1 VSRIG
6 AEATIQLAADLSL
19 PLDVATDTL
28 GILAIKDGGK
38 TYAAMLLV
46 EQLVKARLP
55 VVAIDPVG
63 VFWGLRVA
71 GKGPGLPIVILGG
84 EHGDVPIEPG
94 AGRAVADFVVAER
107 QSVVLDFRGFHTKAE
122 QMRFSLDFLT
132 RLYERNRDVLHV
144 VIDEADEL
152 APQKPF
158 GEETRVLRAV
168 EVLVRRGRARGLGCT
183 LITQRPAVLNKNVL
197 TQCSTLIVGRMMA
210 PQDRKAVEAWV
221 EAHGTESDKKQMMGS
236 LATLPKF
243 DKWVWAPARSVFRRV
258 RIDERTTFDSSATP
272 KVGIKRAE
280 PKGLAEVDLASLR
293 DRLAETIERAKAD
306 DPVALK
312 KRVAELQAQLKKDAA
327 PRAANALT
335 TPNQVVVE
343 RMPEGLVEKLSEL
356 SKLARQLVETAEK
369 AVKSGSD
376 ALRQLEQRTLSAK
389 RELADAEHLV
399 SLAKEALKV
408 SADVSARSP
417 RTRGNAKP
425 VDTKAVAGA
434 VSPAPLPP
442 SRPARVAVVENVL
455 SVENAMPTNGEVKL
469 SSGEKRIL
477 GRLKMASDGLTSMQ
491 LGIATGYTW
500 DGGGF
505 RNMLSHMRTLGL
517 IEGSNSDVMRLTGRG
532 IAVALTQGD
541 MHLNGGA
548 DLVAEWCG
556 QLGKA
561 ERLILSCVWED
572 GPTPVDVEV
581 VAGKTSYESTGGGFR
596 NALGKLRSL
605 GLIEGKKA
613 LAIHPIFHSTVS

>member
-1 VSRIG
+1 VSRG
-6 AEATIQLAADLSL
+6 PSETPIQLAADLSL

-38 TYAAMLLV
+38 SYAAMLLV
-46 EQLVKARLP
+46 EQMVKARLP

-84 EHGDVPIEPG
+84 DHGDVPIEPG
-94 AGRAVADFVVAER
+94 SGRAVADFVVAER
-107 QSVVLDFRGFHTKAE
+107 QPVVIDFRGFQTKAE

-197 TQCSTLIVGRMMA
+197 TQCSTLVVGRMMA

-243 DKWVWAPARSVFRRV
+243 DKWVWAPARGVFRRV
-258 RIDERTTFDSSATP
+258 RIAERTTFDSSATP

-280 PKGLAEVDLASLR
+280 PKELAEIDLSALR
-293 DRLAETIERAKAD
+293 GRLAETIERAKAD
-306 DPVALK
+306 DPNVLK
-312 KRVAELQAQLKKDAA
+312 KRIAELQAQVKKSDAA
-327 PRAANALT
+327 PPAAPT
-335 TPNQVVVE
+335 VIE
-343 RMPEGLVEKLSEL
+343 RVPDGLAEKLGALE
-356 SKLARQLVETAEK
+356 KLARELLDTASRSLRYGDN
-369 AVKSGSD
+369 AAR
-376 ALRQLEQRTLSAK
+376 AL
-389 RELADAEHLV
+389 EHLTSQASESRHVV
-399 SLAKEALKV
+399 SLANDAITLVAAAYGALSAEAHGKTTRV
-408 SADVSARSP
+408 DAKAKTVARPSLPASQVP
-417 RTRGNAKP
+417 RAAI
-425 VDTKAVAGA
+425 VAVAENMM
-434 VSPAPLPP
+434 PP
-442 SRPARVAVVENVL
+442 SREMT
-455 SVENAMPTNGEVKL
+455 SGGDVKL

-477 GRLKMASDGLTSMQ
+477 GRLRMARDGLTSLQ

-517 IEGSNSDVMRLTGRG
+517 VLGGNSEVMTLTVAGG
-532 IAVALTQGD
+532 AVAAAQGQL
-541 MHLNGGA
+541 HLNEGA
-548 DLVAEWCG
+548 DLVTEWLG

-561 ERLILSCVWED
+561 ERLILSCVWEE
-572 GPTPVDVEV
+572 GPVDIEV
-581 VAGKTSYESTGGGFR
+581 VAARTSYESTGGGFR
-596 NALGKLRSL
+596 NALSRLRSL
-605 GLIEGKKA
+605 GLIEGKKM
-613 LAIHPIFHSTVS
+613 LNIHPIFHSTVS